1 MYIAFTIIIYFI
13 AFILGNA
20 IACVPRVKVF
30 RAILLPILSVA
41 CAGFIEFYAKELKD
55 SELAQYAAIGVL
67 CLFAFSRVILLG
79 KKNLNMYSEH
89 GYRVL
94 VNTCYAISFT
104 VIIFLMVVYSG
115 YFSWLFGTTSKVLI
129 VLSAASLIGL
139 VFNNK

>member
-55 SELAQYAAIGVL
+55 SELAQYAAIGIL
-67 CLFAFSRVILLG
+67 CLFAFSRVVLYA
-79 KKNLNMYSEH
+79 KASRNPK
-89 GYRVL
+89 YRIK

-104 VIIFLMVVYSG
+104 VIIFLMIIYSG

-129 VLSAASLIGL
+129 ILSTMGLIGL
-139 VFNNK
+139 AFNNK